1 MSNIL
6 FIDNA
11 YYRVCEQVDEIRHL
25 DEYQKVRDE
34 INRRFNPLA
43 GSTDWELVRDCCDTL
58 ARKAGVDLMMSGYF
72 AVASL
77 KTQGLAGYANG
88 LELLSACLNSQN
100 KPDAKYAKMH
110 KEVLDWVNGKVVPE
124 LKAIKPNY
132 ESLRDLYRC
141 ERLCERIHHQ
151 LEKQQPDYPVDFESV
166 GFVLFEH
173 IDRIETQYH
182 SLVKRQMQQQAQ
194 EPPKVLRSLHRKW
207 VGAAFVLGG
216 LLFGAGVWAYQ
227 VLPWFSHSD
236 YSAEVKVA
244 TLNSDQAL
252 RQFQLD
258 VSPGQVARWKEDL
271 VGLYQ
276 HSIEQKSAASVEQ
289 SKREAMHE
297 MSALMALYQ
306 QDPKVVESQQAFSAA
321 QQEALEQTD
330 TFVQRFGEMRTR
342 MANIALLAKRGR
354 WSELQRQTKSLED
367 FAVSLS
373 PIYGR
378 VDYVQSLIKQ
388 GEVDDARKELDILK
402 LRLNNLSWTMA
413 QLEENLSADVAR

>member
-11 YYRVCEQVDEIRHL
+11 YYRICEHVDEIRHL

-77 KTQGLAGYANG
+77 KTQSLAGYANG

-132 ESLRDLYRC
+132 ESLRELYRC

-151 LEKQQPDYPVDFESV
+151 LEQQQPDYPVDFESV

-227 VLPWFSHSD
+227 VLPWFSHSE

-252 RQFQLD
+252 HQFQLD
-258 VSPGQVARWKEDL
+258 VSPGQVVRWKEDL

-276 HSIEQKSAASVEQ
+276 HSIVQKSAASVEQ

-297 MSALMALYQ
+297 MSALMALYP
-306 QDPKVVESQQAFSAA
+306 QDPKVAESQQAFSTA
-321 QQEALEQTD
+321 QQEALAQTD
-330 TFVQRFGEMRTR
+330 IFVQRFGEMRTR

-354 WSELQRQTKSLED
+354 WNELQRQTKSLQD

-413 QLEENLSADVAR
+413 QLEENLSAELAR

>member
-11 YYRVCEQVDEIRHL
+11 YYRICEHVDEIRHL

-151 LEKQQPDYPVDFESV
+151 LEQQQPDYPVDFESV

-227 VLPWFSHSD
+227 VLPWFSHSE

-252 RQFQLD
+252 HQFQLD
-258 VSPGQVARWKEDL
+258 VSPGQVVRWKEDL

-276 HSIEQKSAASVEQ
+276 HSIVQKSAASVEQ

-297 MSALMALYQ
+297 MSALMALYP
-306 QDPKVVESQQAFSAA
+306 QDPKVAESQQAFSTA
-321 QQEALEQTD
+321 QQEALAQTD
-330 TFVQRFGEMRTR
+330 IFVQRFGEMRTR

-354 WSELQRQTKSLED
+354 WNELQRQTKSLQD

-413 QLEENLSADVAR
+413 QLEENLSAELAR

>member
-6 FIDNA
+6 FVDNA
-11 YYRVCEQVDEIRHL
+11 YYRICEHVDEIRHL

-132 ESLRDLYRC
+132 ESLRELYRC

-151 LEKQQPDYPVDFESV
+151 LEQQQPDYPVDFESV

-216 LLFGAGVWAYQ
+216 LLFGAGIWAYQ
-227 VLPWFSHSD
+227 VLPWFSHSE

-244 TLNSDQAL
+244 TLNSEHAL
-252 RQFQLD
+252 HQFQLD
-258 VSPGQVARWKEDL
+258 VSPGQVVRWKEDL

-276 HSIEQKSAASVEQ
+276 HSIVQKSAASVEQ

-297 MSALMALYQ
+297 MSALMALYP
-306 QDPKVVESQQAFSAA
+306 QDPKVAESQQAFSTA
-321 QQEALEQTD
+321 QQEALAQTD
-330 TFVQRFGEMRTR
+330 IFVQRFGEMRTR

-354 WSELQRQTKSLED
+354 WNELQRQTKSLQD

-413 QLEENLSADVAR
+413 QLEENLSAELAR

>member
-11 YYRVCEQVDEIRHL
+11 YYRICEHVDEIRHL

-132 ESLRDLYRC
+132 ESLRELYRC

-151 LEKQQPDYPVDFESV
+151 LEQQQPDYPVDFESV

-227 VLPWFSHSD
+227 VLPWFSHSE

-252 RQFQLD
+252 HQFQLD
-258 VSPGQVARWKEDL
+258 VSPGQVVRWKEDL

-276 HSIEQKSAASVEQ
+276 HSIVQKSAASVEQ

-297 MSALMALYQ
+297 MSALMALYP
-306 QDPKVVESQQAFSAA
+306 QDPKVAESQQAFSTA
-321 QQEALEQTD
+321 QQEALAQTD
-330 TFVQRFGEMRTR
+330 IFVQRFGEMRTR

-354 WSELQRQTKSLED
+354 WNELQRQTKSLQD

-413 QLEENLSADVAR
+413 QLEENLSAELAR